1 MQRKISFLAYLLAIV
16 FLPFNLTAQEP
27 DWTEL
32 GGDISDV
39 GCLLIF
45 ADNPQDILAGNC
57 GNIFRSQ
64 DGGKNWTRVLSL
76 RGKNKKI
83 NQILSAR
90 VGRQIIYAATDNG
103 LYASLDAGARWQRV
117 FSGKN
122 QAENTCTGLAV
133 EGEMILLGTNNGL
146 YTSKDNGRSWEKET
160 GVLGHSRIL
169 NIEASFMNKVEHLYV
184 TSINGVFRKQNGAAW
199 EKIYGQSD
207 KEDCPPEED
216 QAAVSDEQGRYFG
229 IRYIKFDQAR
239 EGLLYLATTKG
250 VYKSTDAGN
259 SWSKL
264 AEYGLL
270 DRDVKYLCLS
280 ESSQLF
286 AVTNSGV
293 FVFHEDRWL
302 EQTSALSS
310 GVINTLAIAKPGIL
324 YLGAGKGIFRSGLSG
339 QVVSYGVRTSD
350 YSANE
355 PKIVQVQ
362 QVAIAYAEVSP
373 EKIKNWRRRAAKKA
387 FLPEVSVGLDRNST
401 DLWHWETG
409 STAVGQGGDDL
420 LRRGRDSIDWDVRL
434 SWDLGKIIWNEDQTS
449 IDGRSKLMV
458 QYMNWNISTIVI

>member
-1 MQRKISFLAYLLAIV
+1 M
-16 FLPFNLTAQEP
+16 
-27 DWTEL
+27 
-32 GGDISDV
+32 
-39 GCLLIF
+39 
-45 ADNPQDILAGNC
+45 
-57 GNIFRSQ
+57 
-64 DGGKNWTRVLSL
+64 
-76 RGKNKKI
+76 
-83 NQILSAR
+83 
-90 VGRQIIYAATDNG
+90 
-103 LYASLDAGARWQRV
+103 
-117 FSGKN
+117 
-122 QAENTCTGLAV
+122 
-133 EGEMILLGTNNGL
+133 
-146 YTSKDNGRSWEKET
+146 
-160 GVLGHSRIL
+160 
-169 NIEASFMNKVEHLYV
+169 
-184 TSINGVFRKQNGAAW
+184 
-199 EKIYGQSD
+199 
-207 KEDCPPEED
+207 
-216 QAAVSDEQGRYFG
+216 
-229 IRYIKFDQAR
+229 
-239 EGLLYLATTKG
+239 ATTKG

-449 IDGRSKLMV
+449 IDVRSKLMV
-458 QYMNWNISTIVI
+458 ELRDDILDQVNKLYFERLRLKMELASLSIEDLKKRNEKELKLQELTASLDALTGGYFSHQIAS